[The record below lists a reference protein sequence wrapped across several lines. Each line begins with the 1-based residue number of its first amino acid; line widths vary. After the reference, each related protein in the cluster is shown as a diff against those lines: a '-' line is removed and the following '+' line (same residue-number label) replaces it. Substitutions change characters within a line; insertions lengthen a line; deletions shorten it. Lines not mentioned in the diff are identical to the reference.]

1 MGTGSIS
8 FDSFANAIA
17 NEENIASGLQSS
29 NNPYALEL
37 GDQGLGTTQAA
48 GGNQLT
54 NFGSLQDAYNALLK
68 MFTSD
73 VNGNSSIYS
82 PSMSIGQYMTT
93 YTGGNTNA
101 GNTVANILGIDP
113 STPITAISTTAGT
126 GASGAGIGSVFN
138 PATGQANNPVTGQ
151 PLGSSASGGL
161 VSMLP
166 SWAQSLLGGGATGQA
181 ESSSLVLDGVA
192 IVVGLIMIAG
202 AVFGFKNLTTTVV
215 EGVKSGAEVMS

>member
-17 NEENIASGLQSS
+17 GEENIASGLQSS

-37 GDQGLGTTQAA
+37 GDQGLGTTTAA

-101 GNTVANILGIDP
+101 GNTVAQQLGVP
-113 STPITAISTTAGT
+113 SSTPITAIGTTPG
-126 GASGAGIGSVFN
+126 SGIGSVYN
-138 PATGQANNPVTGQ
+138 PATGQATNPVTGK
-151 PLGSSASGGL
+151 PLNTGNSIYAQFLAS
-161 VSMLP
+161 LP
-166 SWAQSLLGGGATGQA
+166 SWAQKLLGGGATGQA
-181 ESSSLVLDGVA
+181 ESSSLVLDAVA
-192 IVVGLIMIAG
+192 IVVGLILIAG
-202 AVFGFKNLTTTVV
+202 AVYGFKSLSTTVV
-215 EGVKSGAEVMS
+215 EGVKRGAEVAAT